1 MPGDDGQQGRIAE
14 RRGIAGCHPADHLVT
29 VVQSRADGL
38 GKQGRGIG
46 FADQVIERFQA
57 HVQGTGRLEQVQ
69 AIPRG
74 VFPVMDVFCQG
85 HVHALDMGGGEL
97 EGRIAEQVGLQRL
110 VLPGPFAHADPG
122 GQHPGQ
128 LVFPVVLDDV
138 HAVGGY
144 GHRAAAV
151 PEGIAGRH
159 VVVVQESPV
168 EAGVQQDDL
177 RAGFISVQVLQDD
190 IHRSAADGI
199 AEGDRRIV
207 PAFQETVRN
216 AVGLLQ
222 LRGGFF
228 LVLGVP
234 HLAAEEFLG
243 LLQVLA
249 GHERI
254 RIFADILGFDAAMR
268 MQVGEIDRRVGQG
281 GQEAFARELFVAVMD
296 KTDLASGFL
305 QPELLIV
312 GAFLV
317 DAGLQALGTVAM
329 AAEMENFVQRFGLG
343 LDGGRP
349 V

>member
-1 MPGDDGQQGRIAE
+1 M
-14 RRGIAGCHPADHLVT
+14 
-29 VVQSRADGL
+29 
-38 GKQGRGIG
+38 
-46 FADQVIERFQA
+46 
-57 HVQGTGRLEQVQ
+57 
-69 AIPRG
+69 
-74 VFPVMDVFCQG
+74 
-85 HVHALDMGGGEL
+85 
-97 EGRIAEQVGLQRL
+97 
-110 VLPGPFAHADPG
+110 
-122 GQHPGQ
+122 
-128 LVFPVVLDDV
+128 VLDDV

-144 GHRAAAV
+144 GHGAAAV

-159 VVVVQESPV
+159 IVVVQESPV

-177 RAGFISVQVLQDD
+177 RAGFKSVQVLQDD
-190 IHRSAADGI
+190 IHRGAADGI

-216 AVGLLQ
+216 VVGLLQ

-254 RIFADILGFDAAMR
+254 RIFADILGVDATMR

-296 KTDLASGFL
+296 KTDLAFGFL